1 MANDSVLIVEDTP
14 VNLKLMRVLLSRQG
28 FDVRTATTA
37 EEALQALEEFT
48 PRVVLT
54 DIQLPG
60 MDGLE
65 LIRRLKSN
73 PVTHDTIVLAV
84 TAFAMK
90 GDEMKAFEAG
100 CDGYVT
106 KPIDTRTLPVL
117 IRQYINQGHEASQ
130 EAAPE
135 PALEDCGMELCL
147 AELRQNFAAEGM
159 QHSRRFVGE
168 LDADFDKKEA
178 LVAAHQWAGA
188 AGSIGY
194 PEITRTARE
203 LEVALQQNG
212 SGSSKRTR
220 ELLVRLTE
228 LF

>member
-1 MANDSVLIVEDTP
+1 MANNSVLIVEDTP
-14 VNLKLMRVLLSRQG
+14 VNLKVMRVLLSRQG
-28 FDVRTATTA
+28 FEVRTATTA
-37 EEALQALEEFT
+37 EEALQVLKEFT

-106 KPIDTRTLPVL
+106 KPIDTRALPGQV
-117 IRQYINQGHEASQ
+117 
-130 EAAPE
+130 
-135 PALEDCGMELCL
+135 
-147 AELRQNFAAEGM
+147 AEFLHLSN
-159 QHSRRFVGE
+159 
-168 LDADFDKKEA
+168 
-178 LVAAHQWAGA
+178 
-188 AGSIGY
+188 
-194 PEITRTARE
+194 
-203 LEVALQQNG
+203 NG
-212 SGSSKRTR
+212 I
-220 ELLVRLTE
+220 
-228 LF
+228 